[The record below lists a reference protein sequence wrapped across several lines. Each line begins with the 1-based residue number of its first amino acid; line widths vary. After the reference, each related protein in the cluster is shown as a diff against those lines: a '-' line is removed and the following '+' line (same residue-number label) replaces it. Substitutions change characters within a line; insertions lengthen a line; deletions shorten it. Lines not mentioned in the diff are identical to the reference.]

1 LKILILGI
9 GNILFADEGV
19 GVHIVNYIKE
29 KYEFDSSHQ
38 IDILDGGTLAQHL
51 IPIIIEY
58 DYLIIIDTINALKAK
73 IGDVYFFDFDQIPAD
88 LDWQGSAHEVEM
100 LQTLTMMDLVGDRP
114 TTKIFGIVPTVIEP
128 ITFSLSPEVHNAVFI
143 VEERLLKHLATLNIK
158 IKTEKNVKIE
168 DILPLSYKMYHD
180 NSI

>member
-19 GVHIVNYIKE
+19 GVHTVNYIKE
-29 KYEFDSSHQ
+29 KYDFESSHQ
-38 IDILDGGTLAQHL
+38 IDIVDGGTLAQHL
-51 IPIIIEY
+51 IPIIVEY
-58 DYLIIIDTINALKAK
+58 DYLIIVDTINAPKAE

-128 ITFSLSPEVHNAVFI
+128 ITFALSPEVTNAVSI
-143 VEERLLKHLATLNIK
+143 VEETLLKHFKTLDIKANIK
-158 IKTEKNVKIE
+158 QSVKIE
-168 DILPLSYKMYHD
+168 DILPRSYKMNYD

>member
-29 KYEFDSSHQ
+29 KYEFESEHQ
-38 IDILDGGTLAQHL
+38 IDIIDGGTLAQHL
-51 IPIIIEY
+51 IPIIVEY
-58 DYLIIIDTINALKAK
+58 DYLIIIDTINAPKAE
-73 IGDVYFFDFDQIPAD
+73 IGDVYFFDFEQIPAD

-100 LQTLTMMDLVGDRP
+100 LQTLIMMDLVGDRP

-128 ITFSLSPEVHNAVFI
+128 ITFSLSAEVHNAVSI
-143 VEERLLKHLATLNIK
+143 VEETLLKHLDTLD
-158 IKTEKNVKIE
+158 IKTKIEKSVKIE
-168 DILPLSYKMYHD
+168 DILPRSYKMHYD